1 MQEEACLDQLN
12 LPNRPLVGL
21 VLLLPP
27 LLPAQALVALEL
39 LRTQEAVSLAARR
52 PSLASALV
60 APRQLRPLVL
70 AVDLAPPQALPVAAS
85 LAVRPSQEVSLL
97 ERPLGLALG
106 LALEQPQ
113 VSEPVVPLVRLA
125 TNIKLLTRKALIF
138 HLLGFGAAAA
148 PATAPPAA
156 QSSTIQQHLLSL
168 AASPY
173 GENPLFKSMLSD
185 SNRRQEVSDYF
196 RPWST
201 IILHPSLHRC

>member
-27 LLPAQALVALEL
+27 LLPAQASVALEL
-39 LRTQEAVSLAARR
+39 LQTQEAVSLAARR

-60 APRQLRPLVL
+60 APQQLRPLVL

-113 VSEPVVPLVRLA
+113 VSEPVVPLV
-125 TNIKLLTRKALIF
+125 
-138 HLLGFGAAAA
+138 
-148 PATAPPAA
+148 
-156 QSSTIQQHLLSL
+156 
-168 AASPY
+168 
-173 GENPLFKSMLSD
+173 
-185 SNRRQEVSDYF
+185 
-196 RPWST
+196 
-201 IILHPSLHRC
+201 